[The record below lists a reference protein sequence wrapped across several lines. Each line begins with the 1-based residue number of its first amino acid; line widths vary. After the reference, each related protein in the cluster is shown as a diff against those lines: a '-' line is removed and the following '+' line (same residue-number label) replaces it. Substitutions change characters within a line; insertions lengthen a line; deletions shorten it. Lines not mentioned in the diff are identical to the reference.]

1 MFLLQR
7 GIGIRGISVTN
18 TFACY
23 ATYVTALFKL
33 LLGILCCG
41 IKLLVRIHNRSHM
54 TKVVVRFES
63 QPGTNPYW
71 AVTNW
76 RFMIFI
82 ILFYCMIHSFAYLMF
97 VLLTRLE
104 LGFWFVWFV
113 YVLLYIWVSSLY
125 IAVNLDFDILPL
137 IFIIITIL
145 AG

>member
-1 MFLLQR
+1 
-7 GIGIRGISVTN
+7 
-18 TFACY
+18 
-23 ATYVTALFKL
+23 
-33 LLGILCCG
+33 
-41 IKLLVRIHNRSHM
+41 
-54 TKVVVRFES
+54 
-63 QPGTNPYW
+63 
-71 AVTNW
+71 
-76 RFMIFI
+76 
-82 ILFYCMIHSFAYLMF
+82 MIHSFAYLMF